1 MIKYPKV
8 NYIGNKEKVSE
19 WICDS
24 LPIKNGTVLDL
35 FCGGCSL
42 SFELKK
48 RNYKVISNDILYS
61 NYSLAKAIIENNNEK
76 LMLDIKEEKLEK
88 YFDIE
93 TYEEIRWLENNLY
106 FDYEV
111 KELSMLINYFKNLKK
126 YKKYIFLSLLRRAMI
141 RKIPYSRMNIKW
153 EEIVKLRDEE
163 YSYLKYK
170 RKRAYHNKTFLYH
183 ILDNLEN
190 YNNSIFDNR
199 KHNKA
204 YQSDAIKLLKNIR
217 EDIDLIYIDPPYPST
232 MNKYNEFYGS
242 FDKMLNKEKE
252 YINYAEKNQFLKYIK
267 EIIKISRN
275 KIKYAV
281 ISLNNKSN
289 PTVENIIE
297 VLKNEV
303 IKIEILEKEHVY
315 QITGKENKKTNY
327 EILIICKLKK

>member
-19 WICDS
+19 WICDNF
-24 LPIKNGTVLDL
+24 PIKNGTILDL

-48 RNYKVISNDILYS
+48 RNYRIISNDILYS

-76 LMLDIKEEKLEK
+76 LLLDITEEKLEK
-88 YFDIE
+88 YFDRG
-93 TYEEIRWLENNLY
+93 TYEKIRWLENNLY

-111 KELSMLINYFKNLKK
+111 KELSMLINYSKSLKK
-126 YKKYIFLSLLRRAMI
+126 YQKYIFLSLLRRAMI

-170 RKRAYHNKTFLYH
+170 RKRAYHNKTFFYH

-204 YQSDAIKLLKNIR
+204 YQSDAIKLLKNIQ

-289 PTVENIIE
+289 PTAENIIE

-327 EILIICKLKK
+327 EILIICKLKE

>member
-76 LMLDIKEEKLEK
+76 LLLDITEEKLEK

-126 YKKYIFLSLLRRAMI
+126 YKKYS
-141 RKIPYSRMNIKW
+141 K
-153 EEIVKLRDEE
+153 
-163 YSYLKYK
+163 
-170 RKRAYHNKTFLYH
+170 
-183 ILDNLEN
+183 
-190 YNNSIFDNR
+190 
-199 KHNKA
+199 
-204 YQSDAIKLLKNIR
+204 
-217 EDIDLIYIDPPYPST
+217 
-232 MNKYNEFYGS
+232 
-242 FDKMLNKEKE
+242 
-252 YINYAEKNQFLKYIK
+252 
-267 EIIKISRN
+267 
-275 KIKYAV
+275 
-281 ISLNNKSN
+281 
-289 PTVENIIE
+289 
-297 VLKNEV
+297 
-303 IKIEILEKEHVY
+303 KIEI
-315 QITGKENKKTNY
+315 NN
-327 EILIICKLKK
+327 

>member
-1 MIKYPKV
+1 M
-8 NYIGNKEKVSE
+8 
-19 WICDS
+19 
-24 LPIKNGTVLDL
+24 

-76 LMLDIKEEKLEK
+76 LLLDITEEKLEK

-111 KELSMLINYFKNLKK
+111 KELSMLINYSKNLKK

-204 YQSDAIKLLKNIR
+204 LW
-217 EDIDLIYIDPPYPST
+217 
-232 MNKYNEFYGS
+232 F
-242 FDKMLNKEKE
+242 F
-252 YINYAEKNQFLKYIK
+252 
-267 EIIKISRN
+267 
-275 KIKYAV
+275 
-281 ISLNNKSN
+281 
-289 PTVENIIE
+289 
-297 VLKNEV
+297 
-303 IKIEILEKEHVY
+303 
-315 QITGKENKKTNY
+315 
-327 EILIICKLKK
+327 